1 MMASATRRGL
11 QRIRRV
17 LSFLLGLAL
26 SAAAVVLLGAFVLS
40 LMGIARFVPVLSNSM
55 APEMPMGSLAIAL
68 PVERETVVAGDVIIF
83 TAPIGPQRRVIHR
96 VTHVYTGE
104 ETQQFVDWVPTRSYM
119 DTKGDNNPSAD
130 PWVLT
135 MSDATVWRKE
145 SVVMSAGWPAIWL
158 GDPQIRFA
166 AFGLAGLAVVAW
178 SLVVVW
184 RRPQG
189 HTRE

>member
-26 SAAAVVLLGAFVLS
+26 SAAAVVLLGA
-40 LMGIARFVPVLSNSM
+40 
-55 APEMPMGSLAIAL
+55 PMGSLAIAL